1 MEKIAPLGNLKQ
13 LESGLDR
20 AVYAESHP
28 ENKSER
34 WQPEE
39 FTHNHLKEVEIGG
52 CKGTYY
58 KGGRRWN
65 DAHAETRRLSVPCLW
80 LWSCSNGGREIFI
93 KREEVRKSTSNH
105 TPYPTP
111 KIWRP
116 LGAPKSEERE
126 MTSSGSL

>member
-52 CKGTYY
+52 CKGTIREVGDGMMLMLKLGVSVYPVFGY
-58 KGGRRWN
+58 GAGQTEAGKYLLKGNNEARMN
-65 DAHAETRRLSVPCLW
+65 Q
-80 LWSCSNGGREIFI
+80 
-93 KREEVRKSTSNH
+93 
-105 TPYPTP
+105 Y
-111 KIWRP
+111 
-116 LGAPKSEERE
+116 
-126 MTSSGSL
+126 